1 MGGSFR
7 GAQSG
12 DEGGFGGFDG
22 GFWVFATRRWLA
34 CFPRVFGVFGLV
46 GFALVAGLV

>member
-34 CFPRVFGVFGLV
+34 CFPRVLGVLVWV